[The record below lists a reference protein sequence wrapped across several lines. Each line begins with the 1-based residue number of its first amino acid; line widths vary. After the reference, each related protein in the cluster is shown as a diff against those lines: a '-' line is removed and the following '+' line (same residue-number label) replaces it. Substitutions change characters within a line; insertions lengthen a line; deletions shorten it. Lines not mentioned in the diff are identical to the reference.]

1 MSSQAEQPSFVLT
14 RRLADGAIE
23 WIPLES
29 PQHISVT
36 PGSAYALIDRK
47 DYEAPQTL
55 VAQRQGEDLVIEVSE
70 TEVLSLVGFFAAV
83 GVAFYPTTDIAGGA
97 GPFSGSPLTPDSPM
111 LVGRPEAEQV
121 VWSAEEGDGDP
132 PGDVGERIGDSG
144 VSPMLWGGAA
154 LVGLG
159 LAAAGGG
166 GGGSGG
172 SDSSATTSGSSTSS
186 VASSSGDDALDTSAP
201 RITSGATAAAIDEN
215 SKAGQVVYTAT
226 AIDER
231 TVTWS
236 LEPGGDAAAFN
247 INPNSGAVTLIN
259 NPDFE
264 AKSNYTFTVLAT
276 DDAGNSSQ
284 QAVSLVINDLD
295 EIAPTVSSIALTRA
309 SGAQND
315 TLNAGDTVTVTVTMS
330 ENIDIDTSGG
340 TPRIVLNIGGSTVFA
355 LYVSGSGT
363 NSLNFDYTVQPGDTD
378 DNGIRISSDSLDA
391 SGGTLADAAGIAAD
405 LSHGSVANN
414 PSYLVDTAAPTL
426 LSSRPSDEAAAV
438 AVGSNVVLTF
448 SENVQTGSG
457 NITISDGSDTRA
469 INVTDRSQVSVSGN
483 RVTINPASD
492 LNADSTYNV
501 QIDSGAVTDEAG
513 NAYAGI
519 SNSTTL
525 NFDTETSLDT
535 SIVVFDLVQGS
546 SSDHSGRTFQSGVS
560 YDIYIRV
567 DSDDA
572 SLNIRGRGPGTWDR
586 WEGTANLGSDDRIIL
601 VGDGSGVQGASS
613 PVNQVSIGTTA
624 VAWLTSLGFSAGV
637 VQERSFT
644 RATGFGRRDDDDA
657 RLFDTS
663 LPAAFLGNQGGQT
676 STMYFTSMPAGIL
689 TSQGLV

>member
-1 MSSQAEQPSFVLT
+1 MSSQVEQTSFVLT
-14 RRLADGAIE
+14 RRLADGVIE
-23 WIPLES
+23 WIPLDS
-29 PQHISVT
+29 PQQIRVA
-36 PGSAYALIDRK
+36 PGAAYALIDRT

-55 VAQRQGEDLVIEVSE
+55 VAQRRADDLVIEVGE
-70 TEVLSLVGFFAAV
+70 TEVLLLDGFFAAP

-97 GPFSGSPLTPDSPM
+97 GPFSGSPVTPDSPM
-111 LVGRPEAEQV
+111 LAGRPEAEQV
-121 VWSAEEGDGDP
+121 VWSAEPGDGDT
-132 PGDVGERIGDSG
+132 PGDVGERSG
-144 VSPMLWGGAA
+144 ASSVSPMLWGGAA

-166 GGGSGG
+166 GGGSGS
-172 SDSSATTSGSSTSS
+172 SDASSTSS
-186 VASSSGDDALDTSAP
+186 AASSTGDDALDISSP
-201 RITSGATAAAIDEN
+201 RITSATTAAAIDEN

-231 TVTWS
+231 TVSWS
-236 LEPGGDAAAFN
+236 LQPGGDAAAFN
-247 INPNSGAVTLIN
+247 IDADSGAVTLIN

-264 AKSNYTFTVLAT
+264 AQSNYTFTVLAT

-284 QAVSLVINDLD
+284 QTVSLAINDLD
-295 EIAPTVSSIALTRA
+295 EIAPTVSSVALTSA
-309 SGAQND
+309 VGAQND

-330 ENIDIDTSGG
+330 ENIDVDTSGG
-340 TPRIVLNIGGSTVFA
+340 APRIALSIGGSTLFA
-355 LYVSGSGT
+355 DYVSGSGSS
-363 NSLNFDYTVQPGDTD
+363 SLNFDYTVQPGDTD
-378 DNGIRISSDSLDA
+378 NNGIRIRADSLDPN
-391 SGGTLADAAGIAAD
+391 GGALADAEGNAAD

-414 PSYLVDTAAPTL
+414 PSYRVDTAAPIL
-426 LSSRPSDEAAAV
+426 VSSRPSDEATAV
-438 AVGSNVVLTF
+438 ALGDNVVLTF
-448 SENVQTGSG
+448 SENLQSGSG

-469 INVTDRSQVSVSGN
+469 INVADSTQVSISGN
-483 RVTINPASD
+483 RVTINPDSD
-492 LNADSTYNV
+492 LDAERTYSV
-501 QIDSGAVTDEAG
+501 QIDSGALTDEAG

-519 SNSTTL
+519 SNSATL
-525 NFDTETSLDT
+525 NFDTETRLDT

-572 SLNIRGRGPGTWDR
+572 SLSTRGRGPGTWDR

-601 VGDGSGVQGASS
+601 VGDGAGVQGASS
-613 PVNQVSIGTTA
+613 LVNQVSIGTTA
-624 VAWLTSLGFSAGV
+624 VAWLTSPGFNAGV

-676 STMYFTSMPAGIL
+676 STMYFTNMPAGIL

>member
-1 MSSQAEQPSFVLT
+1 MSTQAEQPSLVLT

-23 WIPLES
+23 WIPLDS
-29 PQHISVT
+29 PQHIPVT
-36 PGSAYALIDRK
+36 PGAAYALIDRA

-55 VAQRQGEDLVIEVSE
+55 VAQRQGEDLVIEVGE
-70 TEVLSLVGFFAAV
+70 TEVLLLDGFFAAL

-111 LVGRPEAEQV
+111 LAGRPEAEQV
-121 VWSAEEGDGDP
+121 VWSAEPADGDP
-132 PGDVGERIGDSG
+132 PVDVGERSGASG

-166 GGGSGG
+166 GGGS
-172 SDSSATTSGSSTSS
+172 SGSSSTTSDTSS

-201 RITSGATAAAIDEN
+201 RITSVATAAAIDEN

-226 AIDER
+226 AVDER
-231 TVTWS
+231 TVIWS
-236 LEPGGDAAAFN
+236 LQPGGDAAAFN

-259 NPDFE
+259 DPDFE
-264 AKSNYTFTVLAT
+264 AQSNYTFTVLAT
-276 DDAGNSSQ
+276 DDAGNSSE
-284 QAVSLVINDLD
+284 QAVSLAINDLD
-295 EIAPTVSSIALTRA
+295 EIAPTVSSVALTGA
-309 SGAQND
+309 VGAQND

-330 ENIDIDTSGG
+330 ENVDVDTSGG
-340 TPRIVLNIGGSTVFA
+340 APRIALNIGGSTMFA
-355 LYVSGSGT
+355 DYVSGSGT
-363 NSLNFDYTVQPGDTD
+363 SSLKFDYSVQPGDTD
-378 DNGIRISSDSLDA
+378 NNGIRIRADSLEPN
-391 SGGTLADAAGIAAD
+391 GGVLADAAGNAAD

-426 LSSRPSDEAAAV
+426 FSSRPSDEATAV
-438 AVGSNVVLTF
+438 AVGDNVVLTF

-469 INVTDRSQVSVSGN
+469 INVTDGSQVSISGN

-492 LNADSTYNV
+492 LTPERTYNIR
-501 QIDSGAVTDEAG
+501 IDSGAVTDEAG

-519 SNSTTL
+519 SDSATL

-572 SLNIRGRGPGTWDR
+572 SLNTRGRGPGTWDR

-601 VGDGSGVQGASS
+601 VGDGAGVQGASS
-613 PVNQVSIGTTA
+613 LVNQVSVGTTA

-644 RATGFGRRDDDDA
+644 RATGFGKRDDDDA

-676 STMYFTSMPAGIL
+676 STMYFTNMPAGIL
-689 TSQGLV
+689 TSQGLA